1 MEGVCGILILT
12 LLLLSING
20 QMLHKDLGNVNIDSA
35 LDLMTTGLV
44 QFSQGIE
51 TIIVKRLEKD
61 KIIIEKNMQ
70 DMFESF
76 KKDIVDEQ
84 KEFVKKTNL
93 SSQSTPNDEKIIDLL
108 STIRTDQRLQRQ
120 EMVSL
125 SEEINDFHAI
135 YNEIFLQSKLSN
147 DS

>member
-12 LLLLSING
+12 LLILSING

-84 KEFVKKTNL
+84 KEFVKKKPE
-93 SSQSTPNDEKIIDLL
+93 QS
-108 STIRTDQRLQRQ
+108 
-120 EMVSL
+120 
-125 SEEINDFHAI
+125 I
-135 YNEIFLQSKLSN
+135 YTQ
-147 DS
+147 

>member
-12 LLLLSING
+12 LLILSING

-44 QFSQGIE
+44 QFNQGIE

-84 KEFVKKTNL
+84 KEFVKKKPE
-93 SSQSTPNDEKIIDLL
+93 QS
-108 STIRTDQRLQRQ
+108 
-120 EMVSL
+120 
-125 SEEINDFHAI
+125 I
-135 YNEIFLQSKLSN
+135 YTQ
-147 DS
+147 

>member
-84 KEFVKKTNL
+84 KEFVKKPPKT
-93 SSQSTPNDEKIIDLL
+93 
-108 STIRTDQRLQRQ
+108 
-120 EMVSL
+120 
-125 SEEINDFHAI
+125 
-135 YNEIFLQSKLSN
+135 
-147 DS
+147 

>member
-51 TIIVKRLEKD
+51 TLIVKRFEKD

-84 KEFVKKTNL
+84 KEFVKKKPE
-93 SSQSTPNDEKIIDLL
+93 QS
-108 STIRTDQRLQRQ
+108 
-120 EMVSL
+120 
-125 SEEINDFHAI
+125 I
-135 YNEIFLQSKLSN
+135 YTQ
-147 DS
+147 

>member
-61 KIIIEKNMQ
+61 KIIIEK
-70 DMFESF
+70 
-76 KKDIVDEQ
+76 IC
-84 KEFVKKTNL
+84 
-93 SSQSTPNDEKIIDLL
+93 KICLNHLKRILW
-108 STIRTDQRLQRQ
+108 
-120 EMVSL
+120 M
-125 SEEINDFHAI
+125 
-135 YNEIFLQSKLSN
+135 SKRNS
-147 DS
+147 

>member
-61 KIIIEKNMQ
+61 KIIIEKIMQ

-84 KEFVKKTNL
+84 KEFVKKKKPE
-93 SSQSTPNDEKIIDLL
+93 QS
-108 STIRTDQRLQRQ
+108 
-120 EMVSL
+120 
-125 SEEINDFHAI
+125 I
-135 YNEIFLQSKLSN
+135 YTQ
-147 DS
+147 

>member
-84 KEFVKKTNL
+84 KEFVKKKKPE
-93 SSQSTPNDEKIIDLL
+93 QS
-108 STIRTDQRLQRQ
+108 
-120 EMVSL
+120 
-125 SEEINDFHAI
+125 I
-135 YNEIFLQSKLSN
+135 YNQ
-147 DS
+147 

>member
-12 LLLLSING
+12 LLHLSING
-20 QMLHKDLGNVNIDSA
+20 QMLNKDLGNVNIDSA

-51 TIIVKRLEKD
+51 TIFVKRLEED
-61 KIIIEKNMQ
+61 KIIIEKNMR

-84 KEFVKKTNL
+84 KEFVKKKNPE
-93 SSQSTPNDEKIIDLL
+93 QS
-108 STIRTDQRLQRQ
+108 
-120 EMVSL
+120 
-125 SEEINDFHAI
+125 I
-135 YNEIFLQSKLSN
+135 YTQ
-147 DS
+147 